1 MIDQYSIHRYAVFV
15 DRTHDL
21 VPATATRFYGYFW
34 FTVGYVRF
42 AHFTH
47 GCVPVALTGLW
58 RI

>member
-21 VPATATRFYGYFW
+21 VPATATRFYGYYW

-47 GCVPVALTGLW
+47 GCVPVALTGL
-58 RI
+58 